1 MNRDQRRVA
10 GKGQSKQRL
19 VLSGITAFF
28 DNGQRTN
35 LDVSKIQIVDR
46 QTLRPIFEE
55 VLEPQPKQVTEG
67 KPAYPA
73 DDPHPGD
80 ASTDAYTVEFD
91 TPEGRMQFVKNGN
104 WSGVKK
110 VI

>member
-35 LDVSKIQIVDR
+35 LDIGKIQVVDR

-55 VLEPQPKQVTEG
+55 VLQAEPPKLESETDTNIDPSAVIPKG
-67 KPAYPA
+67 SA
-73 DDPHPGD
+73 DI
-80 ASTDAYTVEFD
+80 YTVEFD
-91 TPEGRMQFVKNGN
+91 TPEGKMQFVKNSN